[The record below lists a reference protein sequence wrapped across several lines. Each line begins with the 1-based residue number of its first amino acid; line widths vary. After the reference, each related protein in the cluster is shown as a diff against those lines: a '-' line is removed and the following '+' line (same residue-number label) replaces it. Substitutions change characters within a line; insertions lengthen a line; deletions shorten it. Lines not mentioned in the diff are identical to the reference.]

1 MVSLN
6 KNKFFGA
13 LVRVEEAIIS
23 CMKWSII
30 LGMAGMVLVV
40 FLQITSRYIFSFS
53 LGWSEE
59 VARLLFICI
68 VFLGA
73 AILARREQH
82 LTVTIF
88 TEMLQGRLQHV
99 AAVLASLVGLI
110 CSYYLMRG
118 GYATLIRE
126 WDQRTPSL
134 QFPMGVVFAIILISV
149 TLMTIWLFVV
159 MIKHTRQAIIG
170 DES

>member
-1 MVSLN
+1 MSSPN
-6 KNKFFGA
+6 KNGFFGT
-13 LVRVEEAIIS
+13 LMRVEEAIIS
-23 CMKWSII
+23 CMKWCII

-40 FLQITSRYIFSFS
+40 FLQITSRYLFSFS

-88 TEMLQGRLQHV
+88 TEMFQGRLRHFAAAFASFV
-99 AAVLASLVGLI
+99 ALV
-110 CSYYLMRG
+110 CSYYLVRG

-126 WDQRTPSL
+126 WDQRTPGL
-134 QFPMGVVFAIILISV
+134 QFPMGVIFAVIFISV
-149 TLMTIWLFVV
+149 TLMAIWLFVV
-159 MIKHTRQAIIG
+159 MIKHGRQIFIG
-170 DES
+170 DET